1 MDQYA
6 FMSLKLHRQ
15 DKLAEI
21 PEYLTP
27 KEVAE
32 LFKVRLRTVYGW
44 VSDERIPYERKGGV
58 LRFRLDAI
66 LAWNESHR

>member
-1 MDQYA
+1 
-6 FMSLKLHRQ
+6 MSFELHRQ
-15 DKLAEI
+15 NKQDNRPAEL

-27 KEVAE
+27 KEVAQ
-32 LFKVRLRTVYGW
+32 LLKVKLRTVYGW